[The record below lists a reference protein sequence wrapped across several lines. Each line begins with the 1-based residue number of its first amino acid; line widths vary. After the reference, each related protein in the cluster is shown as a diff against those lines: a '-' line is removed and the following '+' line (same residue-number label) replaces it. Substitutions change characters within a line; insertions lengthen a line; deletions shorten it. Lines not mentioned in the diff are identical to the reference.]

1 MRQFSCLGLP
11 TTKSSPTNTPD
22 PPFHAARLHVRY
34 TVGQGGP
41 SAEPFPQIKPVAAG
55 MFSGLMV
62 HSEKRDPSSK
72 MVSEKE
78 QEAPTLN
85 SVCVCVCLSSMSHL
99 SAIHTDWLS
108 VLALYCTQL
117 RENALIIQTEWEQ
130 LVQTHTQICTLC
142 LSAPPAAHS
151 VVSQRTN

>member
-1 MRQFSCLGLP
+1 ML
-11 TTKSSPTNTPD
+11 
-22 PPFHAARLHVRY
+22 
-34 TVGQGGP
+34 
-41 SAEPFPQIKPVAAG
+41 
-55 MFSGLMV
+55 SGLMV

-78 QEAPTLN
+78 QEAPTL
-85 SVCVCVCLSSMSHL
+85 CVCLSSMSHL

-130 LVQTHTQICTLC
+130 LVQTHTQICTLG
-142 LSAPPAAHS
+142 LSAQPAAHS